1 MTLNNEEERRMW
13 WEAMITYRIPDMA
26 DQAIEAYRERLPDD
40 DFPPPLS
47 AVKSQKGF
55 NGQLPP
61 STEPN

>member
-47 AVKSQKGF
+47 AVKSQK
-55 NGQLPP
+55 P
-61 STEPN
+61 